1 MGKWQ
6 CKWNAEYQKGQWTK
20 RLIKDIEPWVKRNHG
35 DLTYRMT
42 QALTGHG
49 CFGTFL
55 KRIRKV
61 SVDTCKYCPE
71 TDTPEH
77 TVFQCVRFDVE
88 RRTCCFETDSSLTPD
103 NIVGTM
109 HARKPT
115 AMEQN
120 CQVSGKDNAS
130 EGSRRKNKSDKYTI
144 KL

>member
-1 MGKWQ
+1 
-6 CKWNAEYQKGQWTK
+6 
-20 RLIKDIEPWVKRNHG
+20 
-35 DLTYRMT
+35 MT

-88 RRTCCFETDSSLTPD
+88 RRTCCFETDCSLTPD
-103 NIVGTM
+103 NIVQCM
-109 HARKPT
+109 LENQQQWNRIARFLERIMLQKEADERT
-115 AMEQN
+115 SQTST
-120 CQVSGKDNAS
+120 Q
-130 EGSRRKNKSDKYTI
+130 
-144 KL
+144 

>member
-6 CKWNAEYQKGQWTK
+6 CKWNAENQKGQWTK

-88 RRTCCFETDSSLTPD
+88 RRTCCFETECSLTPD
-103 NIVGTM
+103 NIVQCM
-109 HARKPT
+109 LENQQQWNRIARFLERIMLQKEADERT
-115 AMEQN
+115 SQTST
-120 CQVSGKDNAS
+120 Q
-130 EGSRRKNKSDKYTI
+130 
-144 KL
+144 